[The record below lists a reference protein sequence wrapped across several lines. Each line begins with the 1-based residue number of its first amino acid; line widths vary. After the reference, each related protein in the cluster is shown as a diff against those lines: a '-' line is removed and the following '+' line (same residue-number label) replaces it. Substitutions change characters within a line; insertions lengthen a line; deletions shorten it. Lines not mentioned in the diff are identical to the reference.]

1 MDKVTNNHSIDNM
14 LIGQHDYKLITRAGN
29 KFHFLYLKLLC
40 YQREAFSYVFKGRKM
55 TLYCRMHS
63 LE

>member
-1 MDKVTNNHSIDNM
+1 MDKVTNNHRVDYL
-14 LIGQHDYKLITRAGN
+14 LIRQHDYKLITRVGN

-55 TLYCRMHS
+55 TLYYRIYC
-63 LE
+63 LQ